1 MSMMFRPELYRID
14 GEFAQTYSEDAL
26 LYLAA
31 RHEEDREGIHS
42 VRDVINDIGVC
53 AATSK
58 PTDLKA
64 QDGVEVFA
72 IGATNG
78 ARVMPLHGFVYKK
91 QRGEIFEF
99 GVWVTPESRG
109 RRIGRQALINCLA
122 QQISGHDPQL
132 NRRSQILT
140 PDIHNDG
147 SRIVRRLPESME
159 RHGWANDIYTP
170 VPLGLLL
177 STLALELSDVHIQ
190 DMSPLF
196 ATLSHRYRI
205 NLPDRDI

>member
-1 MSMMFRPELYRID
+1 MSMMFRPDLFRID
-14 GEFAQTYSEDAL
+14 GEFAQTYVEDAL
-26 LYLAA
+26 LAVADAHEDDPLGILSA
-31 RHEEDREGIHS
+31 RNA
-42 VRDVINDIGVC
+42 INDIGIC

-64 QDGVEVFA
+64 QDGIEVYA

-78 ARVMPLHGFVYKK
+78 ARVKPLHGFVYRK
-91 QRGEIFEF
+91 QRGVMFEF
-99 GVWVTPESRG
+99 GVWVVPESRG
-109 RRIGRQALINCLA
+109 RNIGKQALVGCLA
-122 QQISGHDPQL
+122 QQINGHDPQL
-132 NRRSQILT
+132 DRRSQVLT

-147 SRIVRRLPESME
+147 SRIVRRLPASME
-159 RHGWANDIYTP
+159 RHGWANDIYAP
-170 VPLGLLL
+170 VPLGLLF
-177 STLALELSDVHIQ
+177 STLALELSDVHTQ